1 MDLASRVD
9 LRKGGKR
16 ALESMAKAGVFD
28 DFCNRNE
35 AISMI
40 LKVLEASDQIHS
52 SKETG
57 AVDMFGDVNQVDISG
72 YEIEFTESELLNKEL
87 ECFGYYFSQHP
98 LTTIRNSFLLELNQS
113 INCRHQAKKNFCQF
127 LFIKEDSSER
137 FSSLN
142 WLKYR

>member
-1 MDLASRVD
+1 MKVKIIPPNINSSKDTFLVNKDNCIEYSLAALKNVGRKFVQDLCKERDKGEFKSMMDLASRVD

-28 DFCNRNE
+28 DFCSRNE

-72 YEIEFTESELLNKEL
+72 Y
-87 ECFGYYFSQHP
+87 
-98 LTTIRNSFLLELNQS
+98 
-113 INCRHQAKKNFCQF
+113 
-127 LFIKEDSSER
+127 
-137 FSSLN
+137 
-142 WLKYR
+142 